1 MKTTVFLI
9 LMTSIFMSCKMN
21 TSKQEIFIPRDIVIA
36 HRGTT
41 YWAPEETEAA
51 YRWAREIGADYLEVD
66 IQRTKDGVL
75 IALHDENLTR
85 TTNIST
91 IYPEMAKVAV
101 SDFTLEELLK
111 LDAGSWFNEKNP
123 EQAQI
128 EFSAMAP
135 VVAISSIPLYF
146 DNSGKSVNSP
156 NLISQAYIGGY
167 QGVLVLEDVMRIAQG
182 YRIAKRENGERLYE
196 KLTKNGK
203 TEYVFYYVQDSAY
216 SGHKP
221 GIYIETKEPGLFP
234 EIEKD
239 LFNELTRLGWNNITH
254 PVSDT
259 LVRKDGKVN
268 VGETSA
274 RIMLQ
279 TFSPESLKKLNKLF
293 HGKIPTTFLLWLG
306 DYKLVENNITY
317 YFENLKWAKDHGA
330 HIIGPSISGEPN
342 NYADL
347 LNDEN
352 YRWIRSR
359 NFLIHP
365 YSFDSNWQ
373 MIQYGS
379 RCDGMFTNR
388 ADLTLEYYRNQAP
401 R

>member
-1 MKTTVFLI
+1 
-9 LMTSIFMSCKMN
+9 
-21 TSKQEIFIPRDIVIA
+21 
-36 HRGTT
+36 
-41 YWAPEETEAA
+41 
-51 YRWAREIGADYLEVD
+51 
-66 IQRTKDGVL
+66 VL

-156 NLISQAYIGGY
+156 NLISPAYIGGY

-203 TEYVFYYVQDSAY
+203 TEYVFYYVQDSEY